1 MKISALGVALSLA
14 LGQLSAATLYSNLG
28 SGDSYSSGAWS
39 TTSSGSFSDGTVFTA
54 AGTGALATVFV
65 PIADANGSL
74 AFDLY
79 ADSAGHPGTLLEH
92 WSSVTVPTSLV
103 SIPLLSL
110 ASVAN
115 PVLSSGSI
123 YWFVATSAATSTG
136 LTWDQSNQLST
147 GGIWVGSGT
156 SLTQVGAT
164 FPPPAIKLVSAA
176 VPEPTTWV
184 LLAAPLAAM
193 LWFRRQSH
201 AKPNRK

>member
-1 MKISALGVALSLA
+1 MKAAVLGLA
-14 LGQLSAATLYSNLG
+14 FCMASGQLSAATLYSNLG
-28 SGDSYSSGAWS
+28 AGDSYTNAGYISTSG
-39 TTSSGSFSDGTVFTA
+39 GSFSDGTVFTA

-92 WSSVTVPTSLV
+92 WSSVTVPTSFV

-123 YWFVATSAATSTG
+123 YWFVATSAATLTG
-136 LTWDQSNQLST
+136 LTWDQSNQLTS
-147 GGIWVGSGT
+147 GGIWVGLGT
-156 SLTQVGAT
+156 SLSQVLAT
-164 FPPPAIKLVSAA
+164 FPPPAIKLVSA

-193 LWFRRQSH
+193 LWFRRRR
-201 AKPNRK
+201 A

>member
-1 MKISALGVALSLA
+1 MKTSALGVALCLA

-28 SGDSYSSGAWS
+28 SGDSYSSGAWT

-79 ADSAGHPGTLLEH
+79 ADSAGHPGALLEH
-92 WSSVTVPTSLV
+92 WSSVTVPTSFV

-123 YWFVATSAATSTG
+123 YWFVATSAATLTG
-136 LTWDQSNQLST
+136 LSWDQSNQLST

-156 SLTQVGAT
+156 SLTQILTG
-164 FPPPAIKLVSAA
+164 FPPPAIKLVSA

-193 LWFRRQSH
+193 LWFRRRR
-201 AKPNRK
+201 A

>member
-1 MKISALGVALSLA
+1 MKMSALGVALSLA

-28 SGDSYSSGAWS
+28 AGDSYSSGGWT

-79 ADSAGHPGTLLEH
+79 ADAAGHPGTLLEH
-92 WSSVTVPTSLV
+92 WSSVTVPTSFV
-103 SIPLLSL
+103 GIPLLSL
-110 ASVAN
+110 ASVVQ

-123 YWFVATSAATSTG
+123 YWFVATSAATLTG
-136 LTWDQSNQLST
+136 LTWDQSQLST

-156 SLTQVGAT
+156 SLTQILAT
-164 FPPPAIKLVSAA
+164 FPAPAIKLVSA